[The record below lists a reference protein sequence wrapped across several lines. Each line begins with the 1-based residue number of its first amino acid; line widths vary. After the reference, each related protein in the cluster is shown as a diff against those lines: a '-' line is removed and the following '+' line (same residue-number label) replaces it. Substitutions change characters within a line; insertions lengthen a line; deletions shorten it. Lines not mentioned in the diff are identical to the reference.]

1 MLLSVLEDKEGFTI
15 LKAFKI
21 LKGILKES
29 HISFRYSLNDTY
41 IKKFRKEYKEVIVYF
56 GSFIDF
62 FLYRRDLNTFIDNLF
77 FVDENYKDY
86 ECVIKTLDLS
96 KKDFGKSK

>member
-1 MLLSVLEDKEGFTI
+1 MLLSIVEDKKGFTV

-29 HISFRYSLNDTY
+29 YISFRYSLSDTY
-41 IKKFRKEYKEVIVYF
+41 IKKVGKEYEEVIVYF

-62 FLYRRDLNTFIDNLF
+62 FLYRRDLNTFVDNLF
-77 FVDENYKDY
+77 FVNENYKDY

-96 KKDFGKSK
+96 KRDFGKSK